1 MELEKRN
8 TLILSIAQGLSVTTT
23 NINMINTGL
32 VGTILAT
39 HSSYATIPLSLQFLT
54 IALTLIPVSLLMGK
68 FGRRPMF
75 LIGAMSAFV
84 GCLVIACA
92 IYYKLFS
99 LFILGS
105 ILLGFSQANQQF
117 YRYAAA
123 DNVSISLKSKA
134 ISLVLA
140 GGLIAAILG
149 PEVSRYSFDFFP
161 DYIYLATYLFAAII
175 QIINF
180 LILIFINIKKPI
192 PSKKTNRPLGDVLL
206 QKNLIIAI
214 LAAAV
219 GYSLM
224 SFIMTATP
232 LQIVNVCKL
241 GDSASATVIQWHVI
255 AMFAPSFFTGT
266 IINSLGNRKVMM
278 IGLFLYAFSIS
289 FTIIGQTIEHFWIAL
304 FLCGLGWNFLYVGG
318 SDIIAK
324 SALPEERAKVQGVT
338 DFIIFVFVATGS
350 FLAGALHS
358 TLGWEIMMFYT
369 SIPIFILFMSII
381 IINPDGG
388 IKARY

>member
-8 TLILSIAQGLSVTTT
+8 TLILSVAQGLSITTT
-23 NINMINTGL
+23 SINMINTGL
-32 VGTILAT
+32 VGAMLAT
-39 HSSYATIPLSLQFLT
+39 NPSYSTIPLSLQFLT

-68 FGRRPMF
+68 FGRRSMF
-75 LIGAMSAFV
+75 LLGSLAAFI
-84 GCLVIACA
+84 GCLIIA
-92 IYYKLFS
+92 FS
-99 LFILGS
+99 IIDKSFYLFIVGS

-123 DNVSISLKSKA
+123 DNVSNNLKSKA

-140 GGLIAAILG
+140 GGVIAAVVG
-149 PEVSRYSFDFFP
+149 PEVSRYSFDLFP
-161 DYIYLATYLFAAII
+161 DYIYLATYLLAASI

-180 LILIFINIKKPI
+180 TILIFIKIKKPEVTA
-192 PSKKTNRPLGDVLL
+192 KKIRPLKDILM
-206 QKNLIIAI
+206 QKTLIIAI

-232 LQIVNVCKL
+232 LQIVNICKL
-241 GDSASATVIQWHVI
+241 GNSASSTVIQWHII
-255 AMFAPSFFTGT
+255 AMFAPSFFTGS
-266 IINSLGNRKVMM
+266 IISRFGNRKVMLVG
-278 IGLFLYAFSIS
+278 IILYAFSVFFGILGD
-289 FTIIGQTIEHFWIAL
+289 TVLNFWIAL

-338 DFIIFVFVATGS
+338 DFIIFVFVAMGS
-350 FLAGALHS
+350 FLAGYLHS
-358 TLGWEIMMFYT
+358 NLGWEVMLFYT
-369 SIPIFILFMSII
+369 IIPISVIFISII
-381 IINPDGG
+381 IIKPQNLQLN
-388 IKARY
+388 

>member
-8 TLILSIAQGLSVTTT
+8 TLILSVAQGLSITTT
-23 NINMINTGL
+23 SINMINTGL
-32 VGTILAT
+32 VGAMLAT
-39 HSSYATIPLSLQFLT
+39 NPSYSTIPLSIQFLT

-68 FGRRPMF
+68 FGRRSMF
-75 LIGAMSAFV
+75 LFGSLAAFI
-84 GCLVIACA
+84 GCLIIA
-92 IYYKLFS
+92 FS
-99 LFILGS
+99 IIDKSFYLFILGS
-105 ILLGFSQANQQF
+105 VLLGFSQANQQF

-123 DNVSISLKSKA
+123 DNVSNNLKSKA

-140 GGLIAAILG
+140 GGVIAAVVG

-161 DYIYLATYLFAAII
+161 DYIYLATYLLAASI

-180 LILIFINIKKPI
+180 TILIFIKIKKPEVTA
-192 PSKKTNRPLGDVLL
+192 KKIRPLKDILM
-206 QKNLIIAI
+206 QKTLIIAI

-232 LQIVNVCKL
+232 LQIVNICKL
-241 GDSASATVIQWHVI
+241 GNSASSTVIQWHII
-255 AMFAPSFFTGT
+255 AMFAPSFFTGS
-266 IINSLGNRKVMM
+266 IISRFGNRKVMLVG
-278 IGLFLYAFSIS
+278 IILYAFSVFFGILGD
-289 FTIIGQTIEHFWIAL
+289 TVLNFWIAL

-338 DFIIFVFVATGS
+338 DFIIFVFVAMGS
-350 FLAGALHS
+350 FLAGYLHS
-358 TLGWEIMMFYT
+358 NLGWEIMLFYT
-369 SIPIFILFMSII
+369 IIPILLIFIGII
-381 IINPDGG
+381 IIKPQNL
-388 IKARY
+388 KLN

>member
-8 TLILSIAQGLSVTTT
+8 TLILSVAQGLSITTT
-23 NINMINTGL
+23 SINMINTGL
-32 VGTILAT
+32 VGAMLAT
-39 HSSYATIPLSLQFLT
+39 NPSYSTIPLSLQFLT

-68 FGRRPMF
+68 FGRRSMF
-75 LIGAMSAFV
+75 LLGSLAAFI
-84 GCLVIACA
+84 GCLIIA
-92 IYYKLFS
+92 FS
-99 LFILGS
+99 IIDKSFYLFILGS

-123 DNVSISLKSKA
+123 DNVSNNLKSKA

-140 GGLIAAILG
+140 GGVIAAVVG
-149 PEVSRYSFDFFP
+149 PEVSRYSFDLFP
-161 DYIYLATYLFAAII
+161 DYIYLATYLLAASI

-180 LILIFINIKKPI
+180 TILIFIKIKKPEVTA
-192 PSKKTNRPLGDVLL
+192 KKIRPLKDILM
-206 QKNLIIAI
+206 QKTLIIAI

-232 LQIVNVCKL
+232 LQIVNICKL
-241 GDSASATVIQWHVI
+241 GNSASSTVIQWHII
-255 AMFAPSFFTGT
+255 AMFAPSFFTGS
-266 IINSLGNRKVMM
+266 IISRFGNRKVMLVG
-278 IGLFLYAFSIS
+278 IILYAFSVFFGILGD
-289 FTIIGQTIEHFWIAL
+289 TVLNFWIAL

-338 DFIIFVFVATGS
+338 DFIIFVFVAMGS
-350 FLAGALHS
+350 FLAGYLHS
-358 TLGWEIMMFYT
+358 NLGWEIMLFYT
-369 SIPIFILFMSII
+369 IIPILLIFIGII
-381 IINPDGG
+381 IIKPQNL
-388 IKARY
+388 KLN

>member
-8 TLILSIAQGLSVTTT
+8 TLILSVAQGLSITTT
-23 NINMINTGL
+23 SINMINTGL
-32 VGTILAT
+32 VGALLAT
-39 HSSYATIPLSLQFLT
+39 NPSYSTIPLSLQFLT

-75 LIGAMSAFV
+75 LIGSMAAFL
-84 GCLVIACA
+84 GCLTIAFA
-92 IYYKLFS
+92 IVDKSFS

-123 DNVSISLKSKA
+123 DNVSNNQKSKA

-140 GGLIAAILG
+140 GGIIAAVVG
-149 PEVSRYSFDFFP
+149 PEVSRYSFDLLP

-175 QIINF
+175 QILNF
-180 LILIFINIKKPI
+180 IILIFIKIKKPEVRVQ
-192 PSKKTNRPLGDVLL
+192 KLRPLSNILM
-206 QKNLIIAI
+206 QKILIIAI

-232 LQIVNVCKL
+232 LQIVNICKL
-241 GDSASATVIQWHVI
+241 GNSASSTVIQWHII
-255 AMFAPSFFTGT
+255 AMFAPSFFTGS
-266 IINSLGNRKVMM
+266 IISRFGNRKVMLAG
-278 IGLFLYAFSIS
+278 IILYAFSVFFGILGE
-289 FTIIGQTIEHFWIAL
+289 TVQNFWIAL

-338 DFIIFVFVATGS
+338 DFIIFVFVAMGS
-350 FLAGALHS
+350 FLAGYLHS
-358 TLGWEIMMFYT
+358 NLGWEIMLFYT
-369 SIPIFILFMSII
+369 TIPIILIFIGII
-381 IINPDGG
+381 IIKPQNL
-388 IKARY
+388 KLN

>member
-8 TLILSIAQGLSVTTT
+8 TLILSVAQGLSITTT
-23 NINMINTGL
+23 SINMINTGL
-32 VGTILAT
+32 VGAMLAT
-39 HSSYATIPLSLQFLT
+39 NPSYSTIPLSLQFLT

-68 FGRRPMF
+68 FGRRSMF
-75 LIGAMSAFV
+75 LLGSLAAFI
-84 GCLVIACA
+84 GCLIIA
-92 IYYKLFS
+92 FS
-99 LFILGS
+99 IIDKSFYLFIVGS

-123 DNVSISLKSKA
+123 DNVSNNLKSKA

-140 GGLIAAILG
+140 GGVIAAVVG
-149 PEVSRYSFDFFP
+149 PEVSRYSFDLFP
-161 DYIYLATYLFAAII
+161 DYIYLATYLLAASI

-180 LILIFINIKKPI
+180 TILSFIKIKKPEVTA
-192 PSKKTNRPLGDVLL
+192 KKTRPLIDILM
-206 QKNLIIAI
+206 QKTLIIAI

-232 LQIVNVCKL
+232 LQIVNICKL
-241 GDSASATVIQWHVI
+241 GNSASSTVIQWHII
-255 AMFAPSFFTGT
+255 AMFAPSFFTGS
-266 IINSLGNRKVMM
+266 IISRFGNRKVMLVG
-278 IGLFLYAFSIS
+278 IILYAFSVFFGILGD
-289 FTIIGQTIEHFWIAL
+289 TVLNFWIAL

-338 DFIIFVFVATGS
+338 DFIIFVFVAMGS
-350 FLAGALHS
+350 FLAGYLHS
-358 TLGWEIMMFYT
+358 NLGWEVMLFYT
-369 SIPIFILFMSII
+369 IIPISVIFISII
-381 IINPDGG
+381 IIKPQNL
-388 IKARY
+388 KLN

>member
-8 TLILSIAQGLSVTTT
+8 TLILSVAQGLSITTT
-23 NINMINTGL
+23 SINMINTGL
-32 VGTILAT
+32 VGAMLAT
-39 HSSYATIPLSLQFLT
+39 NPSYSTIPLSLQFLT

-68 FGRRPMF
+68 FGRRSMF
-75 LIGAMSAFV
+75 LLGSLAAFI
-84 GCLVIACA
+84 GCLIIA
-92 IYYKLFS
+92 FS
-99 LFILGS
+99 IIDKSFYLFIVGS

-123 DNVSISLKSKA
+123 DNVSNNLKSKA

-140 GGLIAAILG
+140 GGVIAAVVG
-149 PEVSRYSFDFFP
+149 PEVSRYSFDLFP
-161 DYIYLATYLFAAII
+161 DYIYLATYLLAASI

-180 LILIFINIKKPI
+180 TILIFIKIKKPEVTA
-192 PSKKTNRPLGDVLL
+192 KKIRPLKDILM
-206 QKNLIIAI
+206 QKTLIIAI

-232 LQIVNVCKL
+232 LQIVNICKL
-241 GDSASATVIQWHVI
+241 GNSASSTVIQWHII
-255 AMFAPSFFTGT
+255 AMFAPSFFTGS
-266 IINSLGNRKVMM
+266 IITRFGNRKVMLVG
-278 IGLFLYAFSIS
+278 IILYAFSVFFGILGD
-289 FTIIGQTIEHFWIAL
+289 TVLNFWIAL

-338 DFIIFVFVATGS
+338 DFIIFVFVAMGS
-350 FLAGALHS
+350 FLAGYLHS
-358 TLGWEIMMFYT
+358 NLGWEVMLFYT
-369 SIPIFILFMSII
+369 IIPISVIFISII
-381 IINPDGG
+381 IIKPQNL
-388 IKARY
+388 KLN

>member
-8 TLILSIAQGLSVTTT
+8 TLILSVAQGLSITTT
-23 NINMINTGL
+23 SINMINTGL
-32 VGTILAT
+32 VGAMLAT
-39 HSSYATIPLSLQFLT
+39 NPSYSTIPLSLQFLT

-68 FGRRPMF
+68 FGRRSMF
-75 LIGAMSAFV
+75 LFGSLAAFI
-84 GCLVIACA
+84 GCLIIA
-92 IYYKLFS
+92 FS
-99 LFILGS
+99 IIDKSFYLFILGS

-123 DNVSISLKSKA
+123 DNVSNNLKSKA

-140 GGLIAAILG
+140 GGVIAAVVG
-149 PEVSRYSFDFFP
+149 PEVSRYSFDLFP
-161 DYIYLATYLFAAII
+161 DYIYLATYLLAASI

-180 LILIFINIKKPI
+180 TILIFIKIKKPEVTA
-192 PSKKTNRPLGDVLL
+192 KKIRPLKDILM
-206 QKNLIIAI
+206 QKTLIIAI

-232 LQIVNVCKL
+232 LQIVNICKL
-241 GDSASATVIQWHVI
+241 GNSASSTVIQWHII
-255 AMFAPSFFTGT
+255 AMFAPSFFTGS
-266 IINSLGNRKVMM
+266 IISRFGNRKVMLVG
-278 IGLFLYAFSIS
+278 IILYAFSVFFGILGD
-289 FTIIGQTIEHFWIAL
+289 TVLNFWIAL

-338 DFIIFVFVATGS
+338 DFIIFIFVAMGS
-350 FLAGALHS
+350 FLAGYLHS
-358 TLGWEIMMFYT
+358 NLGWEIMLFYT
-369 SIPIFILFMSII
+369 IIPILLIFIGII
-381 IINPDGG
+381 IIKPQNL
-388 IKARY
+388 KLN

>member
-8 TLILSIAQGLSVTTT
+8 TLILSVAQGLSITTT
-23 NINMINTGL
+23 SINMINTGL
-32 VGTILAT
+32 VGAMLAT
-39 HSSYATIPLSLQFLT
+39 NPSYSTIPLSLQFLT

-68 FGRRPMF
+68 FGRRSMF
-75 LIGAMSAFV
+75 LLGSLAAFI
-84 GCLVIACA
+84 GCLIIA
-92 IYYKLFS
+92 FS
-99 LFILGS
+99 IIDKSFYLFILGS

-123 DNVSISLKSKA
+123 DNVSNNLKSKA

-140 GGLIAAILG
+140 GGVIAAVVG
-149 PEVSRYSFDFFP
+149 PEVSRYSFDLFP
-161 DYIYLATYLFAAII
+161 DYIYLATYLLAASI

-180 LILIFINIKKPI
+180 TILIFIKIKKPEVTA
-192 PSKKTNRPLGDVLL
+192 KKIRPLKDILM
-206 QKNLIIAI
+206 QKTLIIAI

-232 LQIVNVCKL
+232 LQIVNICKL
-241 GDSASATVIQWHVI
+241 GNSASSTVIQWHII
-255 AMFAPSFFTGT
+255 AMFAPSFFTGS
-266 IINSLGNRKVMM
+266 IISRFGNRKVMLVG
-278 IGLFLYAFSIS
+278 IILYAFSVFFGILGD
-289 FTIIGQTIEHFWIAL
+289 TVLNFWIAL

-338 DFIIFVFVATGS
+338 DFIIFVFVAMGS
-350 FLAGALHS
+350 FLAGYLHS
-358 TLGWEIMMFYT
+358 NLGWEVMLFYT
-369 SIPIFILFMSII
+369 IIPISVIFI
-381 IINPDGG
+381 
-388 IKARY
+388 RYNNHQTTKP

>member
-8 TLILSIAQGLSVTTT
+8 TLILSVAQGLSITTT
-23 NINMINTGL
+23 SINMINTGL
-32 VGTILAT
+32 VGAMLAT
-39 HSSYATIPLSLQFLT
+39 NQSYSTIPLSLQFLT

-75 LIGAMSAFV
+75 LLGSLAAFI
-84 GCLVIACA
+84 GCLIIAVS
-92 IYYKLFS
+92 IIDKSFY

-123 DNVSISLKSKA
+123 DNVSNNLKSKA

-140 GGLIAAILG
+140 GGVIAAVVG
-149 PEVSRYSFDFFP
+149 PEVSRYSFDLFP
-161 DYIYLATYLFAAII
+161 DYIYLATYLLAASI

-180 LILIFINIKKPI
+180 TILIFIKIKKPEVTA
-192 PSKKTNRPLGDVLL
+192 KKIRPLKDILM
-206 QKNLIIAI
+206 QKTLMIAI

-232 LQIVNVCKL
+232 LQIVNICKL
-241 GDSASATVIQWHVI
+241 GNSASSTVIQWHII
-255 AMFAPSFFTGT
+255 AMFAPSFFTGS
-266 IINSLGNRKVMM
+266 IISRFGNRKVMLVG
-278 IGLFLYAFSIS
+278 IILYAFSVFFGILGD
-289 FTIIGQTIEHFWIAL
+289 TVLNFWIAL

-338 DFIIFVFVATGS
+338 DFIIFVFVAMGS
-350 FLAGALHS
+350 FLAGYLHS
-358 TLGWEIMMFYT
+358 NLGWEVMLFYT
-369 SIPIFILFMSII
+369 IIPISVIFISII
-381 IINPDGG
+381 IIKPQNL
-388 IKARY
+388 KLN

>member
-1 MELEKRN
+1 MQLDKRN
-8 TLILSIAQGLSVTTT
+8 TLILSIAQGLSITTT

-32 VGTILAT
+32 VGTILSTNSALAT
-39 HSSYATIPLSLQFLT
+39 LPLSIQFLT

-75 LIGAMSAFV
+75 LLGALSAFIC
-84 GCLVIACA
+84 CLVIVFS
-92 IYYKLFS
+92 IYDRSFS

-123 DNVSISLKSKA
+123 DNVPINLKSKA

-140 GGLIAAILG
+140 GGVIAAVVG
-149 PEVSRYSFDFFP
+149 PEISKSSFNFFP
-161 DYIYLATYLFAAII
+161 DYIYLASYLLAAFIQVLNFII
-175 QIINF
+175 
-180 LILIFINIKKPI
+180 LLFIKIEKPL
-192 PSKKTNRPLGDVLL
+192 PNKNLLRPLSQILFR
-206 QKNLIIAI
+206 KNLLIAI

-241 GDSASATVIQWHVI
+241 GDEASATVIQWHVI
-255 AMFAPSFFTGT
+255 AMFAPSFFTGF
-266 IINSLGNRKVMM
+266 IIMKFGNKNVMM
-278 IGLFLYAFSIS
+278 AGVLLYVISIS
-289 FTIIGQTIEHFWIAL
+289 FAIVGETVLNFWIAL

-318 SDIIAK
+318 SDVIAK
-324 SALPEERAKVQGVT
+324 SASPEERPKVQGVT
-338 DFIIFVFVATGS
+338 DFIIFTFVATGS
-350 FLAGALHS
+350 FLAGALHN
-358 TLGWEIMMFYT
+358 TLGWEVMMFYT
-369 SIPIFILFMSII
+369 TIPIITLFISILV
-381 IINPDGG
+381 
-388 IKARY
+388 IKPQELSFK

>member
-1 MELEKRN
+1 MQLEKRN
-8 TLILSIAQGLSVTTT
+8 TLILSIAQGLSITTT

-32 VGTILAT
+32 VGTILSTNSAL
-39 HSSYATIPLSLQFLT
+39 ATIPLSLQFLT

-75 LIGAMSAFV
+75 LIGALCAFI
-84 GCLVIACA
+84 GCLIIAFS
-92 IYYKLFS
+92 ILSKSFS

-123 DNVSISLKSKA
+123 DNVSSNLKSKA

-140 GGLIAAILG
+140 GGVIAAIVG
-149 PEVSRYSFDFFP
+149 PEISKYSFDFFP
-161 DYIYLATYLFAAII
+161 NYIYLASYLFAALI
-175 QIINF
+175 QILNF
-180 LILIFINIKKPI
+180 IILVFIKIEKPKLNQNPI
-192 PSKKTNRPLGDVLL
+192 RPLSSILF
-206 QKNLIIAI
+206 QKQLIIAI
-214 LAAAV
+214 LAAAI

-241 GDSASATVIQWHVI
+241 GDEASASVIQWHVI
-255 AMFAPSFFTGT
+255 AMFTPSFFTGF
-266 IINSLGNRKVMM
+266 IIMKLGSRKVMM
-278 IGLFLYAFSIS
+278 IGVLIYIVSIS
-289 FTIIGQTIEHFWIAL
+289 FAIIGQTFQHFWMSL

-318 SDIIAK
+318 SDVIAK

-338 DFIIFVFVATGS
+338 DFIIFSFVAIGS
-350 FLAGALHS
+350 FFAGVLH
-358 TLGWEIMMFYT
+358 TKIGWEIMMFYT
-369 SIPIFILFMSII
+369 SIPIIILLISIMA
-381 IINPDGG
+381 
-388 IKARY
+388 IKPQEISIE

>member
-8 TLILSIAQGLSVTTT
+8 TLILSVAQGLSITTT
-23 NINMINTGL
+23 SINMINTGL
-32 VGTILAT
+32 VGAMLAT
-39 HSSYATIPLSLQFLT
+39 NPSYSTIPLSLQFLT

-68 FGRRPMF
+68 FGRRSMF
-75 LIGAMSAFV
+75 LLGSLAAFV
-84 GCLVIACA
+84 GCLIIA
-92 IYYKLFS
+92 FS
-99 LFILGS
+99 IIDKSFYLFILGS

-123 DNVSISLKSKA
+123 DNVSNNLKSKA

-140 GGLIAAILG
+140 GGVIAAVVG
-149 PEVSRYSFDFFP
+149 PEVSRYSFDLFP
-161 DYIYLATYLFAAII
+161 DYIYLATYLLAASI

-180 LILIFINIKKPI
+180 TILIFIKIKKPEVTA
-192 PSKKTNRPLGDVLL
+192 KKIRPLKDILM
-206 QKNLIIAI
+206 QKTLIIAI

-232 LQIVNVCKL
+232 LQIVNICKL
-241 GDSASATVIQWHVI
+241 GNSASSTVIQWHII
-255 AMFAPSFFTGT
+255 AMFAPSFFTGS
-266 IINSLGNRKVMM
+266 IISRFGNRKVMLVG
-278 IGLFLYAFSIS
+278 IILYAFSVFFGILGD
-289 FTIIGQTIEHFWIAL
+289 TVLNFWIAL

-338 DFIIFVFVATGS
+338 DFIIFIFVAKGS
-350 FLAGALHS
+350 FLAGYLHS
-358 TLGWEIMMFYT
+358 NLGWEIMLFYT
-369 SIPIFILFMSII
+369 IIPILLIFIGII
-381 IINPDGG
+381 IIKPQNL
-388 IKARY
+388 KLN

>member
-1 MELEKRN
+1 MQLEKRN
-8 TLILSIAQGLSVTTT
+8 TLILSIAQGLSITTT

-32 VGTILAT
+32 VGTILSTNSAL
-39 HSSYATIPLSLQFLT
+39 ATIPLSLQFLT

-75 LIGAMSAFV
+75 LIGALCAFI
-84 GCLVIACA
+84 GCLIIAFS
-92 IYYKLFS
+92 ILSKSFS

-123 DNVSISLKSKA
+123 DNVSSNLKSKA

-140 GGLIAAILG
+140 GGVIAAIVG
-149 PEVSRYSFDFFP
+149 PEISKYSFDFFP
-161 DYIYLATYLFAAII
+161 NYIYLASYLFAALI
-175 QIINF
+175 QILNF
-180 LILIFINIKKPI
+180 IILVFIKIEKPKLNQNPI
-192 PSKKTNRPLGDVLL
+192 RPLSSILF
-206 QKNLIIAI
+206 QKQLIIAI
-214 LAAAV
+214 LAAAI

-241 GDSASATVIQWHVI
+241 GDEASASVIQWHVI
-255 AMFAPSFFTGT
+255 AMFTPSFFTGF
-266 IINSLGNRKVMM
+266 IIMKLGSRKVMM
-278 IGLFLYAFSIS
+278 IGVLIYIVSIS
-289 FTIIGQTIEHFWIAL
+289 FAIIGQTFQHFWMSL

-318 SDIIAK
+318 SDVIAK

-338 DFIIFVFVATGS
+338 DFIIFSFVAIGS
-350 FLAGALHS
+350 FLAGVLH
-358 TLGWEIMMFYT
+358 TKLGWEIMMFYT
-369 SIPIFILFMSII
+369 AIPIIILLISIMA
-381 IINPDGG
+381 
-388 IKARY
+388 IKPQEISLE

>member
-8 TLILSIAQGLSVTTT
+8 TLILSVAQGLSITTT
-23 NINMINTGL
+23 SINMINTGL
-32 VGTILAT
+32 VGAMLAT
-39 HSSYATIPLSLQFLT
+39 NPSYSTIPLSLQFLT

-68 FGRRPMF
+68 FGRRSMF
-75 LIGAMSAFV
+75 LLGSLAAFV
-84 GCLVIACA
+84 GCLIIA
-92 IYYKLFS
+92 FS
-99 LFILGS
+99 IIDKSFYLFILGS

-123 DNVSISLKSKA
+123 DNVSNNLKSKA

-140 GGLIAAILG
+140 GGVIAAVVG
-149 PEVSRYSFDFFP
+149 PEVSRYSFDLFP
-161 DYIYLATYLFAAII
+161 DYIYLATYLLAASI

-180 LILIFINIKKPI
+180 TILIFIKIKKPEVTA
-192 PSKKTNRPLGDVLL
+192 KKIRPLKDILM
-206 QKNLIIAI
+206 QKTLIIAI

-232 LQIVNVCKL
+232 LQIVNICKL
-241 GDSASATVIQWHVI
+241 GNSASSTVIQWHII
-255 AMFAPSFFTGT
+255 AMFAPSFFTGS
-266 IINSLGNRKVMM
+266 IISRFGNRKVMLVG
-278 IGLFLYAFSIS
+278 IILYAFSVFFGILGD
-289 FTIIGQTIEHFWIAL
+289 TVLNFWIAL

-338 DFIIFVFVATGS
+338 DFIIFVFVAMGS
-350 FLAGALHS
+350 FLAGYLHS
-358 TLGWEIMMFYT
+358 NLGWEIMLFYT
-369 SIPIFILFMSII
+369 IIPILLIFIGII
-381 IINPDGG
+381 IIKPQNL
-388 IKARY
+388 KLN

>member
-8 TLILSIAQGLSVTTT
+8 TLILSVAQGLSITTT
-23 NINMINTGL
+23 SINMINTGL
-32 VGTILAT
+32 VGAMLAT
-39 HSSYATIPLSLQFLT
+39 NPSYSTIPLSLQFLT

-68 FGRRPMF
+68 FGRRSMF
-75 LIGAMSAFV
+75 LLGSLAAFI
-84 GCLVIACA
+84 GCLIIA
-92 IYYKLFS
+92 FS
-99 LFILGS
+99 IIDKSFYSFIVGS

-123 DNVSISLKSKA
+123 DNVSNNLKSKA

-140 GGLIAAILG
+140 GGVIAAVVG
-149 PEVSRYSFDFFP
+149 PEVSRYSFDLFP
-161 DYIYLATYLFAAII
+161 DYIYLATYLLAASI

-180 LILIFINIKKPI
+180 TILIFIKIKKPEVTA
-192 PSKKTNRPLGDVLL
+192 KKIRPLKDILMH
-206 QKNLIIAI
+206 KTLIIAI

-232 LQIVNVCKL
+232 LQIVNICKL
-241 GDSASATVIQWHVI
+241 GNSASSTVIQWHII
-255 AMFAPSFFTGT
+255 AMFAPSFFTGS
-266 IINSLGNRKVMM
+266 IISRFGNRKVMLVG
-278 IGLFLYAFSIS
+278 IILYAFSVFFGILGD
-289 FTIIGQTIEHFWIAL
+289 TVLNFWIAL

-338 DFIIFVFVATGS
+338 DFIIFVFVAMGS
-350 FLAGALHS
+350 FLAGYLHS
-358 TLGWEIMMFYT
+358 NLGWEVMLFYT
-369 SIPIFILFMSII
+369 IIPISVIFISII
-381 IINPDGG
+381 IIKPQNL
-388 IKARY
+388 KLN

>member
-8 TLILSIAQGLSVTTT
+8 TLILSVAQGLSITTT
-23 NINMINTGL
+23 SINMINTGL
-32 VGTILAT
+32 VGAMLAT
-39 HSSYATIPLSLQFLT
+39 NPSYSTIPLSLQFLT

-68 FGRRPMF
+68 FGRRSMF
-75 LIGAMSAFV
+75 LLGSLAAFI
-84 GCLVIACA
+84 GCLIIA
-92 IYYKLFS
+92 FS
-99 LFILGS
+99 IIDKSFYLFIVGS

-123 DNVSISLKSKA
+123 DNVSNNLKSKA

-140 GGLIAAILG
+140 GGVIAAVVG
-149 PEVSRYSFDFFP
+149 PEVSRYSFDLFP
-161 DYIYLATYLFAAII
+161 DYIYLATYLLAASI

-180 LILIFINIKKPI
+180 TILIFIKIKKPEVTA
-192 PSKKTNRPLGDVLL
+192 KKIRPLKDILM
-206 QKNLIIAI
+206 QKTLIIAI

-232 LQIVNVCKL
+232 LQIVNICKL
-241 GDSASATVIQWHVI
+241 GNSASSTVIQWHII
-255 AMFAPSFFTGT
+255 AMFAPSFFTGS
-266 IINSLGNRKVMM
+266 IISRFGNRKVMLVG
-278 IGLFLYAFSIS
+278 IILYAFSVFFGILGD
-289 FTIIGQTIEHFWIAL
+289 TVLNFWIAL

-338 DFIIFVFVATGS
+338 DFIIFVFVAMGS
-350 FLAGALHS
+350 FLAGYLHS
-358 TLGWEIMMFYT
+358 NLGWEIMLFYT
-369 SIPIFILFMSII
+369 IIPISLIFIGII
-381 IINPDGG
+381 IIKPQNL
-388 IKARY
+388 KLN

>member
-8 TLILSIAQGLSVTTT
+8 TLILSVAQGLSITTT
-23 NINMINTGL
+23 SINMINTGL
-32 VGTILAT
+32 VGAMLAT
-39 HSSYATIPLSLQFLT
+39 NPSYSTIPLSLQFLT

-68 FGRRPMF
+68 FGRRSMF
-75 LIGAMSAFV
+75 LLGSLAAFI
-84 GCLVIACA
+84 GCLIIA
-92 IYYKLFS
+92 FS
-99 LFILGS
+99 IIDKSFYLFIVGS

-123 DNVSISLKSKA
+123 DNVSNNLKSKA

-140 GGLIAAILG
+140 GGVIAAVVG
-149 PEVSRYSFDFFP
+149 PEVSRYSFDLFP
-161 DYIYLATYLFAAII
+161 DYIYLATYLLAASI

-180 LILIFINIKKPI
+180 TILIFIKIKKPEVTE
-192 PSKKTNRPLGDVLL
+192 KKIRPLKDILM
-206 QKNLIIAI
+206 QKTLIIAI

-232 LQIVNVCKL
+232 LQIVNICKL
-241 GDSASATVIQWHVI
+241 GNSASSTVIQWHII
-255 AMFAPSFFTGT
+255 AMFAPSFFTGS
-266 IINSLGNRKVMM
+266 IISRFGNRKVMLVG
-278 IGLFLYAFSIS
+278 IILYAFSVFFGILGD
-289 FTIIGQTIEHFWIAL
+289 TVLNFWIAL

-338 DFIIFVFVATGS
+338 DFIIFVFVAMGS
-350 FLAGALHS
+350 FLAGYLHS
-358 TLGWEIMMFYT
+358 NLGWEVMLFYT
-369 SIPIFILFMSII
+369 IIPISVIFISII
-381 IINPDGG
+381 IIKPQNL
-388 IKARY
+388 KLN

>member
-1 MELEKRN
+1 MEIDRRN
-8 TLILSIAQGLSVTTT
+8 ILVLSIAQGLSITTT

-32 VGTILAT
+32 VGSILAKDP
-39 HSSYATIPLSLQFLT
+39 SYATLPLSLQFLT
-54 IALTLIPVSLLMGK
+54 IAITLIPVSLLMGK
-68 FGRRPMF
+68 IGRRTMF
-75 LIGAMSAFV
+75 LVGAMAAFT
-84 GCLVIACA
+84 GCLIIACS
-92 IYYKLFS
+92 IFYKVFS
-99 LFILGS
+99 LFIFGS

-123 DNVSISLKSKA
+123 DNITTKLKSKA

-140 GGLIAAILG
+140 GGLIAAIVG

-161 DYIYLATYLFAAII
+161 DYIYLATYLCAALI
-175 QIINF
+175 QIFNF
-180 LILIFINIKKPI
+180 GILIFVEIKKPNPLKVSI
-192 PSKKTNRPLGDVLL
+192 RPLSKILMRKTV
-206 QKNLIIAI
+206 IIAI
-214 LAAAV
+214 LAASV

-255 AMFAPSFFTGT
+255 AMFAPSFFTGS
-266 IINSLGNRKVMM
+266 IINLLGNRKVMVM
-278 IGLFLYAFSIS
+278 GVMLYIMSIC
-289 FTIIGQTIEHFWIAL
+289 FGIMGQTIQYFWISL

-338 DFIIFVFVATGS
+338 DFIIFIFVASGS
-350 FLAGALHS
+350 FLAGSLHS
-358 TLGWEIMMFYT
+358 NLGWEIMMLYT
-369 SIPIFILFMSII
+369 SIPIFILFLSIVF
-381 IINPDGG
+381 INPRE
-388 IKARY
+388 IKPT

>member
-8 TLILSIAQGLSVTTT
+8 TLILSVAQGLSITTT
-23 NINMINTGL
+23 SINMINTGL
-32 VGTILAT
+32 VGALLAT
-39 HSSYATIPLSLQFLT
+39 NPSYSTIPLSLQFLT

-68 FGRRPMF
+68 YGRRPMF
-75 LIGAMSAFV
+75 LIGSIAAFL
-84 GCLVIACA
+84 GCLTIAFA
-92 IYYKLFS
+92 IVDKSFS

-123 DNVSISLKSKA
+123 DNVSNNQKSKA

-140 GGLIAAILG
+140 GGIIAAVVG
-149 PEVSRYSFDFFP
+149 PEVSRYSFDLLP
-161 DYIYLATYLFAAII
+161 DYIYLATYLLAALI
-175 QIINF
+175 QILNF
-180 LILIFINIKKPI
+180 IILIFIKIKKPEVRAQ
-192 PSKKTNRPLGDVLL
+192 KLRPLSDILM
-206 QKNLIIAI
+206 QQTLIIAI

-232 LQIVNVCKL
+232 LQIVNICKL
-241 GDSASATVIQWHVI
+241 GNSASSTVIQWHII
-255 AMFAPSFFTGT
+255 AMFAPSFFTGS
-266 IINSLGNRKVMM
+266 IISRFGNRKVMLAG
-278 IGLFLYAFSIS
+278 IILYAFSVFFGILGE
-289 FTIIGQTIEHFWIAL
+289 TVQNFWIAL

-338 DFIIFVFVATGS
+338 DFIIFVFVAMGS
-350 FLAGALHS
+350 FLAGYLHS
-358 TLGWEIMMFYT
+358 NLGWEIMLFYT
-369 SIPIFILFMSII
+369 TIPIILIFIGII
-381 IINPDGG
+381 IIKPQKLKLN
-388 IKARY
+388 